1 MRLVARNEIDLP
13 LEHNGSMII
22 MGLES
27 IPSKGDEIRQH
38 FSKAYNQ
45 YNQYKEFEGRK
56 YTGMKV
62 GGTHHWY
69 YDRGEWKEKKV
80 APDKWEFTYAT
91 NKRRAWNAPEGS
103 GVPVGTEYHWYI
115 LAHQNVRKLNANSY
129 TTSMTGLKYK
139 LAHKRVGRDNWSST
153 ENVQKEELIRILEKY
168 IDQLKREMIEEAD
181 GKPTFQNII
190 TK

>member
-1 MRLVARNEIDLP
+1 MRLVARNEIDPP
-13 LEHNGSMII
+13 LEHKGGMILMDI
-22 MGLES
+22 ES
-27 IPSKGDEIRQH
+27 IQRKSDEIRQNI
-38 FSKAYNQ
+38 SRA

-69 YDRGEWKEKKV
+69 YDRGEWKEKKI

-129 TTSMTGLKYK
+129 TTSMTGLKHK
-139 LAHKRVGRDNWSST
+139 LAHKRVGRDNWNST

-168 IDQLKREMIEEAD
+168 IAQLKREMIEEAD
-181 GKPTFQNII
+181 GKSTFQDII

>member
-13 LEHNGSMII
+13 LEHKGGMIL
-22 MGLES
+22 MGIES
-27 IPSKGDEIRQH
+27 IQRKSDEISQNISR
-38 FSKAYNQ
+38 A
-45 YNQYKEFEGRK
+45 YNQYKEYEGRK

-69 YDRGEWKEKKV
+69 YDQGEWKEKKI

-91 NKRRAWNAPEGS
+91 NKKRAWNAPEGS

-139 LAHKRVGRDNWSST
+139 LAHKRVGKDNWSST
-153 ENVQKEELIRILEKY
+153 ENVQKEELIRILEEY
-168 IDQLKREMIEEAD
+168 ISQLKREMIEEAD